1 MYLSWPITE
10 INYKHVLGA
19 GFFRAQDTS
28 ALSTSASGVRPQ
40 RACSLIYNCPE
51 GSKLVND
58 LQNTEI
64 KYQGIFAIL
73 NYLYAITKK
82 KKNGQGFPGGSFI
95 ICCSKKKKKESAAQ
109 CRRYRFNPWVV
120 KMPWRREWQPTPV
133 FLPGKSY
140 GQRSLAGYIV
150 HGVTKDLDT
159 T

>member
-19 GFFRAQDTS
+19 GIFRAQDTS
-28 ALSTSASGVRPQ
+28 ALSTSASGVWPQ
-40 RACSLIYNCPE
+40 RAFSLIYNCPE

-82 KKNGQGFPGGSFI
+82 KKRMGR
-95 ICCSKKKKKESAAQ
+95 A
-109 CRRYRFNPWVV
+109 
-120 KMPWRREWQPTPV
+120 
-133 FLPGKSY
+133 
-140 GQRSLAGYIV
+140 SLVA
-150 HGVTKDLDT
+150 HS
-159 T
+159 